1 MCFYRKLNK
10 ELKKKCK
17 SYSECTTCMSSRVC
31 RWVTTMYKD
40 SYIVKSQIMMRKIS
54 DILEN
59 DQKKKKEEKY
69 LFFTKI
75 LFFVLRK
82 MLYLIIPSSLPR
94 NWNEIVLPWGNMY
107 IHEDTTAIHTREIY
121 IQTQYKYHSMFNKST
136 T

>member
-1 MCFYRKLNK
+1 MTRKSMHNHL
-10 ELKKKCK
+10 
-17 SYSECTTCMSSRVC
+17 R
-31 RWVTTMYKD
+31 
-40 SYIVKSQIMMRKIS
+40 RKIS
-54 DILEN
+54 
-59 DQKKKKEEKY
+59 
-69 LFFTKI
+69 LFHKDSI
-75 LFFVLRK
+75 FFVLRK

>member
-1 MCFYRKLNK
+1 MT
-10 ELKKKCK
+10 KK
-17 SYSECTTCMSSRVC
+17 R
-31 RWVTTMYKD
+31 
-40 SYIVKSQIMMRKIS
+40 
-54 DILEN
+54 
-59 DQKKKKEEKY
+59 KKKKNISFSQRFY
-69 LFFTKI
+69 
-75 LFFVLRK
+75 FFVLRK